1 MIINYKTSNGKLLV
15 VSCLSDITN
24 SQTII

>member
-1 MIINYKTSNGKLLV
+1 MIINYKTINGKLLV
-15 VSCLSDITN
+15 VSYLSDITN